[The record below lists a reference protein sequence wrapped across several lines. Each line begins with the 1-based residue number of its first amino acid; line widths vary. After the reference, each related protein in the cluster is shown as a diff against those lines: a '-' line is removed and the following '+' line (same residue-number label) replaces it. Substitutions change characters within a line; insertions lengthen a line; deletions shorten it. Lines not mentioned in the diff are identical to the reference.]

1 MSGDQYQKI
10 IESKIRNVPDFPKPG
25 IQFKDITPV
34 LSDPSTLR
42 DMVKWFI
49 STIDSDITSIA
60 GIESRGFII
69 GTMIAHEMNLGFIP
83 IRKKGKLPYET
94 FREDY
99 ELEYG
104 TDSLEVH
111 KDAFHEGDKVAI
123 IDDLLATG
131 GTAEASIRLI
141 RQTGATVGS
150 IHFLIELEFLKGR
163 EKLQKLI
170 HENIYS
176 LIQY

>member
-1 MSGDQYQKI
+1 MSDNQSRNL
-10 IESKIRNVPDFPKPG
+10 IESKIRNIPDFPKPG

-34 LSDPSTLR
+34 LSDPSALKE
-42 DMVKWFI
+42 MVRWFI
-49 STIDSDITSIA
+49 STIDKDVTGIA

-99 ELEYG
+99 KLEYG

-111 KDAFHEGDKVAI
+111 KDAFKKGDKVAI

-141 RQTGATVGS
+141 QKTGAAVKS
-150 IHFLIELEFLKGR
+150 IHFLIELEFLQGK
-163 EKLQKLI
+163 EKLKKYQDTSI
-170 HENIYS
+170 HS